1 VSTTT
6 SRYRFEF
13 RIQDWAASWILR
25 LTGTRAGFFV
35 AFRTDGSVR
44 RVYVASPERP
54 FDGQQ
59 KAALGQEYRSWF
71 LYLPY
76 EDERG
81 AYVEWLNLGRETVE
95 RWMGRELSP
104 EDFIDVRTTGCRDG
118 WPDSWRVIVG

>member
-1 VSTTT
+1 MSTTT

-25 LTGTRAGFFV
+25 LTGVRAGFFV
-35 AFRTDGSVR
+35 AFRADGSVR

-59 KAALGQEYRSWF
+59 KVALGQEYRSWF

-81 AYVEWLNLGRETVE
+81 AYVEWLNLERETVE
-95 RWMGRELSP
+95 RWIGRELSP

-118 WPDSWRVIVG
+118 WPESWRVIVG